1 MPAIVTNKFRIHNAK
16 QFVEAF
22 DEVTFTSG
30 AAITDATGLLN
41 TNMYLFIGKVT
52 PWDDDTVPPT
62 PTDSVSNT
70 VYNHWRDMI
79 AAKKIGSTDV
89 SHVVPRYNWTSGSN
103 YFAYNNANNAL
114 FDQQFYVM
122 TDDYNV
128 YKCLAN
134 NNASGTSTNKPS
146 GTGASIITTADSYK
160 WKFMYQISAARA
172 LKFVTPSYFPTQRVR
187 KANLAIANTT
197 DSSFQ
202 YDVEIAANTS
212 GNGAVEVVHV
222 AAGGSAYTFEVS
234 TVQAGHTETTTTAR
248 LTGTGFTGTGDG
260 TNSNIVDNDI
270 YFTSDSGSGVTGKGG
285 TITSYVASTQVVT
298 WTPALA
304 SANVPEDGAGYSV
317 GPKVTITGDGH
328 GANVRSTTT
337 TPSAS
342 APVSDVVVVAGG
354 NNYGNAVAT
363 ISTTAGSGGSLTPII
378 GPRGGHGDDAI
389 EELGGFFVMVNS
401 RLEYGESG
409 NFTTNNDFRKIG
421 LLAQPLYANG
431 DVATATTID
440 QCATVTVQSWNS
452 TAYAEDEL
460 VTGAASGATGRVVDF
475 KNNNTTLRLID
486 VTMGANVTNGYDG
499 IAGSFQA
506 NESIAANTTGSGGSG
521 ASANTNGV
529 VGGDFEKFSGD
540 VLYVENRSPVT
551 RADDQI
557 EDVKLIIEF

>member
-22 DEVTFTSG
+22 DEVSTTSG
-30 AAITDATGLLN
+30 AAITDSSGLLN

-52 PWDDDTVPPT
+52 AWSDDTAPPT

-89 SHVVPRYNWTSGSN
+89 SHVCPRYNWTSGTN
-103 YFAYNNANNAL
+103 YFAYTHANNAL
-114 FDQQFYVM
+114 FDQTFYVM
-122 TDDYNV
+122 TEDYNV
-128 YKCLAN
+128 YKCLSN
-134 NNASGTSTNKPS
+134 NNTDGTSTTKPT
-146 GTGASIITTADSYK
+146 GTGTSIVATGDGYK

-172 LKFVTPSYFPTQRVR
+172 LKFVTPSYMPAQRVR
-187 KANLAIANTT
+187 KSNTAIANTT

-212 GNGAVEVVHV
+212 GNGAIEVAHV
-222 AAGGSAYTFEVS
+222 TAGGTGYKFETGVVQSGTFS
-234 TVQAGHTETTTTAR
+234 TTTCKIV
-248 LTGTGFTGTGDG
+248 GTGLADSTLVG
-260 TNSNIVDNDI
+260 SDI
-270 YFTSDSGSGVTGKGG
+270 YFTSEAGSSGVTGKGG
-285 TITSYVASTQVVT
+285 TITDYVASTDVVT

-304 SANVPEDGAGYSV
+304 SANVPADGDGYSI
-317 GPKVTITGDGH
+317 GPKVAITGDGQ
-328 GANVRSTTT
+328 GANVRATN
-337 TPSAS
+337 SAS
-342 APVSDVVVVAGG
+342 GVVGDIVVVAGG

-363 ISTTAGSGGSLTPII
+363 ITANSSHGSAAAITPVI
-378 GPRGGHGDDAI
+378 GPRGGHGDDAV

-421 LLAQPLYANG
+421 LIAQPLYANG
-431 DVATATTID
+431 DVATATTAD
-440 QCATVTVQSWNS
+440 QCVTITVQSWNS
-452 TAYAEDEL
+452 TAYAEDATL
-460 VTGAASGATGRVVDF
+460 TGALSGATGKIVDF
-475 KNNNTTLRLID
+475 KSNTTIRLVD
-486 VTMGANVTNGYDG
+486 VIMGSNTTAGYDS

-506 NESIAANTTGSGGSG
+506 NETITQGS
-521 ASANTNGV
+521 ASANTSAV
-529 VGGDFEKFSGD
+529 AGGDFEKFSGD
-540 VLYVENRSPVT
+540 ILYIENRSPVT

>member
-22 DEVTFTSG
+22 DEVSTTSG
-30 AAITDATGLLN
+30 AAVTDASGLLN

-52 PWDDDTVPPT
+52 AWADDTAPPT

-89 SHVVPRYNWTSGSN
+89 SHVAPRYNWTTASN
-103 YFAYNNANNAL
+103 YYAYSHANNAL

-134 NNASGTSTNKPS
+134 NNAGGTSTTKPT
-146 GTGASIITTADSYK
+146 GTGTAIITTADSYK

-172 LKFVTPSYFPTQRVR
+172 LKFVTPSYIPTQRVR
-187 KANLAIANTT
+187 KANNAIANTT

-222 AAGGSAYTFEVS
+222 STAGSGYTFETG
-234 TVQAGHTETTTTAR
+234 TVQATYVDTTTTCKIS
-248 LTGTGFTGTGDG
+248 GTGLATDQ
-260 TNSNIVDNDI
+260 IVNNDI
-270 YFTSDSGSGVTGKGG
+270 YFTSDDGSGVTGKGG
-285 TITSYVASTQVVT
+285 TITDYQSGSQVVT

-304 SANVPEDGAGYSV
+304 SANVPADGDGYSI
-317 GPKVTITGDGH
+317 GPKIAITGDGH
-328 GANVRSTTT
+328 GANARATNT
-337 TPSAS
+337 AS
-342 APVSDVVVVAGG
+342 GVISDIVVVAGG

-363 ISTTAGSGGSLTPII
+363 VITNAGTSGAVTPII
-378 GPRGGHGDDAI
+378 GPRGGHGDDAV

-431 DVATATTID
+431 DVATAASAD
-440 QCATVTVQSWNS
+440 QCVTVSIQSWNS
-452 TAYAEDEL
+452 TAFAEDEL
-460 VTGAASGATGRVVDF
+460 VTATTSGATGKVVDF
-475 KNNNTTLRLID
+475 KNNTTLRLVD
-486 VTMGANVTNGYDG
+486 VTMGANTTVGYDS

-506 NESIAANTTGSGGSG
+506 NETITAPSG
-521 ASANTNGV
+521 ASANSSAV

-540 VLYVENRSPVT
+540 ILYVENRSPVT

>member
-22 DEVTFTSG
+22 DEVSTTSG
-30 AAITDATGLLN
+30 AAITDASGLLN

-52 PWDDDTVPPT
+52 AWADDTAPPT

-89 SHVVPRYNWTSGSN
+89 SHVAPRYNWTTGTN
-103 YFAYNNANNAL
+103 YFAYTHANNAL

-134 NNASGTSTNKPS
+134 NNAGGTSTTKPT
-146 GTGASIITTADSYK
+146 GTGTAIITTADSYK

-172 LKFVTPSYFPTQRVR
+172 LKFVTPSYIPTQRVR
-187 KANLAIANTT
+187 KSNGAIANTT

-212 GNGAVEVVHV
+212 GNGAIEVAHV
-222 AAGGSAYTFEVS
+222 TNGGTGYRFE
-234 TVQAGHTETTTTAR
+234 TGTIQGGHTETTTTAK
-248 LTGTGFTGTGDG
+248 LVGSGLATDA
-260 TNSNIVDNDI
+260 IVDNDI
-270 YFTSDSGSGVTGKGG
+270 YFTSGAQAGKGG
-285 TITSYVASTQVVT
+285 TITDYQSGTQVAT
-298 WTPALA
+298 WSPALSGA
-304 SANVPEDGAGYSV
+304 PADGDGYAV
-317 GPKVTITGDGH
+317 GPKITITGDGH
-328 GANVRSTTT
+328 GANVRATNT
-337 TPSAS
+337 SAG
-342 APVSDVVVVAGG
+342 VIGDIVVIAGG

-363 ISTTAGSGGSLTPII
+363 VTTNAGSSGSITPII

-431 DVATATTID
+431 DVATASTID
-440 QCATVTVQSWNS
+440 QCATITVQSWNS
-452 TAYAEDEL
+452 TAFLEDEL
-460 VTGAASGATGRVVDF
+460 VTGAQSGAKGRVVDF
-475 KNNNTTLRLID
+475 KNNNTTLRLVD
-486 VTMGANVTNGYDG
+486 VITGTSSTAGYDG
-499 IAGSFQA
+499 IAGSFRA
-506 NESIAANTTGSGGSG
+506 NESISAPSG

-529 VGGDFEKFSGD
+529 VGGDLQKFSGD
-540 VLYVENRSPVT
+540 VLYIENRSPVT

>member
-22 DEVTFTSG
+22 DEISTTSG
-30 AAITDATGLLN
+30 AAITDASGLLN

-52 PWDDDTVPPT
+52 PWADDTAPDT

-89 SHVVPRYNWTSGSN
+89 SHVAPRYNWTTATN
-103 YFAYNNANNAL
+103 YFAYTHANNAL

-134 NNASGTSTNKPS
+134 NNAGGTSTTKPT
-146 GTGASIITTADSYK
+146 GTGTSIITTADTYK
-160 WKFMYQISAARA
+160 WKFMYQISAAKA
-172 LKFVTPSYFPTQRVR
+172 LKFVTPSYIPTQRVR
-187 KANLAIANTT
+187 KANNAVANTT

-212 GNGAVEVVHV
+212 GNGAIEVVHV
-222 AAGGSAYTFEVS
+222 TTAGSSYTFGTQ
-234 TVQAGHTETTTTAR
+234 TVQSGTFSTTTAK
-248 LTGTGFTGTGDG
+248 LSTSHGFATDV
-260 TNSNIVDNDI
+260 IVDNDI
-270 YFTSDSGSGVTGKGG
+270 YFTSDSASGVTGKGG
-285 TITSYVASTQVVT
+285 TITDYQSGTQIVT

-304 SANVPEDGAGYSV
+304 SANVPVAGDGYSI

-328 GANVRSTTT
+328 GANVRATNT
-337 TPSAS
+337 AS
-342 APVSDVVVVAGG
+342 GVIGDIVVVAGG

-363 ISTTAGSGGSLTPII
+363 ITTNTGTSGALSPII

-440 QCATVTVQSWNS
+440 QCVTITVQSWNS
-452 TAYAEDEL
+452 TAFAEDEL
-460 VTGAASGATGRVVDF
+460 VTATLASGSGATGKVVDF
-475 KNNNTTLRLID
+475 KNNTTLRLVD
-486 VTMGANVTNGYDG
+486 VTQGANTALGYDS
-499 IAGSFQA
+499 ITGSFRV
-506 NESIAANTTGSGGSG
+506 NETITAPSG

-529 VGGDFEKFSGD
+529 VGGDFQKFSGD
-540 VLYVENRSPVT
+540 VLYIENRSPVT

>member
-22 DEVTFTSG
+22 DEVTFTG
-30 AAITDATGLLN
+30 GTPITDATGLLN

-52 PWDDDTVPPT
+52 PWDDDTAPPT

-89 SHVVPRYNWTSGSN
+89 SHVIPRYNWTSGSN
-103 YFAYNNANNAL
+103 YFAYTHANNAL

-122 TDDYNV
+122 TTDYNV

-134 NNASGTSTNKPS
+134 NNAGGSSTTQPTGTS
-146 GTGASIITTADSYK
+146 ASIVTTADNYK

-172 LKFVTPSYFPTQRVR
+172 LKFVTPSYVPTQRVR
-187 KANLAIANTT
+187 KANNNIAETS

-212 GNGAVEVVHV
+212 GNGAVEVCHV
-222 AAGGSAYTFEVS
+222 AAGGSGYTFEIG
-234 TVQAGHTETTTTAR
+234 TIAAGNRTTTTAQI
-248 LTGTGFTGTGDG
+248 TGSGLAD
-260 TNSNIVDNDI
+260 NAVKDNDI
-270 YFTSDSGSGVTGKGG
+270 YFTSGALAGEGG
-285 TITSYVASTQVVT
+285 TITSYVDSSDVVT
-298 WTPALA
+298 WTPALSGTPA
-304 SANVPEDGAGYSV
+304 SGDAYSI

-328 GANVRSTTT
+328 GANVRS
-337 TPSAS
+337 SNVGGA
-342 APVSDVVVVAGG
+342 AGVIKDIVVVSGG

-363 ISTTAGSGGSLTPII
+363 VSTNAGSSGSINPIV

-431 DVATATTID
+431 DVATASTID
-440 QCATVTVQSWNS
+440 QCVTVTVQSWNS
-452 TAYAEDEL
+452 TAFAEDEL
-460 VTGAASGATGRVVDF
+460 VTAVRSGAKGKVVDF
-475 KNNNTTLRLID
+475 KNNNTTLRLAD
-486 VTMGANVTNGYDG
+486 VTYGTNATAGYDG

-506 NESIAANTTGSGGSG
+506 NESISGAGG

>member
-30 AAITDATGLLN
+30 TAITDATGLLN

-52 PWDDDTVPPT
+52 PWTESGSDDTAPPT

-89 SHVVPRYNWTSGSN
+89 SHVIPRYNWTSGSN
-103 YFAYNNANNAL
+103 YFAYTHANNAL

-122 TDDYNV
+122 TTDYNV

-134 NNASGTSTNKPS
+134 NNAGGSSTTQPTGTS
-146 GTGASIITTADSYK
+146 ASIVTTADYYK

-172 LKFVTPSYFPTQRVR
+172 LKFVTPSYVPTQRVR
-187 KANLAIANTT
+187 KANNNIAETT

-212 GNGAVEVVHV
+212 GNGAVEVCHV
-222 AAGGSAYTFEVS
+222 AAGGSGYTFEIGS
-234 TVQAGHTETTTTAR
+234 IAAGNRTSTTAQI
-248 LTGTGFTGTGDG
+248 TGTGLADDA
-260 TNSNIVDNDI
+260 VKDNDI
-270 YFTSDSGSGVTGKGG
+270 YFTSGALAGEGG
-285 TITSYVASTQVVT
+285 TITSYLDSSDVVT
-298 WTPALA
+298 WDPALSGTPASGDA
-304 SANVPEDGAGYSV
+304 YSI

-328 GANVRSTTT
+328 GANVRS
-337 TPSAS
+337 SNVGGA
-342 APVSDVVVVAGG
+342 AGVIKDIVVVSGG

-363 ISTTAGSGGSLTPII
+363 VSTNAGSSGSINPII

-431 DVATATTID
+431 DVATASTID
-440 QCATVTVQSWNS
+440 QCVTVTVQSWNS
-452 TAYAEDEL
+452 TAFAEDEL
-460 VTGAASGATGRVVDF
+460 VTAVRSGAKGKVVDF
-475 KNNNTTLRLID
+475 KNNNTTLRLAD
-486 VTMGANVTNGYDG
+486 VTYGTNATAGYDG

-506 NESIAANTTGSGGSG
+506 NESISGAGG

>member
-22 DEVTFTSG
+22 DEISTTSG
-30 AAITDATGLLN
+30 AAITDASGLLN

-52 PWDDDTVPPT
+52 AWTDDTAPPT

-89 SHVVPRYNWTSGSN
+89 SHVCPRYNWTSGTN
-103 YFAYNNANNAL
+103 YFAYTHANNAL
-114 FDQQFYVM
+114 FDQTFYVM
-122 TDDYNV
+122 TEDYNV
-128 YKCLAN
+128 YKCLSN
-134 NNASGTSTNKPS
+134 NNTDGASTTKPTGTGTSIVA
-146 GTGASIITTADSYK
+146 TGDGYK

-172 LKFVTPSYFPTQRVR
+172 LKFVTPSYMPAQRVR
-187 KANLAIANTT
+187 KANAAIANTS

-212 GNGAVEVVHV
+212 GNGAIEVAHV
-222 AAGGSAYTFEVS
+222 TAGGTGYVFEVN
-234 TVQAGHTETTTTAR
+234 TVQSGYTETTTTCKI
-248 LTGTGFTGTGDG
+248 LGTGLADSTLVG
-260 TNSNIVDNDI
+260 SDI
-270 YFTSDSGSGVTGKGG
+270 YFISEAGSSGVTGKGG
-285 TITSYVASTQVVT
+285 TITTYVASTDVVT

-304 SANVPEDGAGYSV
+304 SANVPADGDGYSI
-317 GPKVTITGDGH
+317 GPKVAITGDGH
-328 GANVRSTTT
+328 GANVRVTNT
-337 TPSAS
+337 AS
-342 APVSDVVVVAGG
+342 GVVGDLVVVAGG

-363 ISTTAGSGGSLTPII
+363 ITANSSHGSSAAITPVI
-378 GPRGGHGDDAI
+378 GPRGGHGDDAV

-421 LLAQPLYANG
+421 LVAQPLYANG
-431 DVATATTID
+431 DVATASSID
-440 QCATVTVQSWNS
+440 QCVTITVQSWNS
-452 TAYAEDEL
+452 TAYAEDGVL
-460 VTGAASGATGRVVDF
+460 TGALSGATGKIVDF
-475 KNNNTTLRLID
+475 KSNTTIRLVD
-486 VTMGANVTNGYDG
+486 VIMGSNTTAGYDS

-506 NESIAANTTGSGGSG
+506 NETITQGS
-521 ASANTNGV
+521 ASANTSAV
-529 VGGDFEKFSGD
+529 AGGDFEKFSGD
-540 VLYVENRSPVT
+540 ILYIENRSPVT

>member
-22 DEVTFTSG
+22 DEISATSG
-30 AAITDATGLLN
+30 DAVTDAAGLLN
-41 TNMYLFIGKVT
+41 THMYLFIGKVT
-52 PWDDDTVPPT
+52 PWADDTNPPS

-70 VYNHWRDMI
+70 VYGHWRDMI
-79 AAKKIGSTDV
+79 AAKKITSTDV

-103 YFAYNNANNAL
+103 YFAYTHANNAL

-134 NNASGTSTNKPS
+134 NNAGGTSTTKPS
-146 GTGASIITTADSYK
+146 GTGTAIVETNDGYK

-172 LKFVTPSYFPTQRVR
+172 LKFVTPSYMPTQRVR
-187 KANLAIANTT
+187 KANDAIANTT

-212 GNGAVEVVHV
+212 GNGAIEVCHV
-222 AAGGSAYTFEVS
+222 TAGGSGYKFES
-234 TVQAGHTETTTTAR
+234 GTVQAGHTETTTTAKIS
-248 LTGTGFTGTGDG
+248 GTSYSSDDELVGY
-260 TNSNIVDNDI
+260 DI
-270 YFTSDSGSGVTGKGG
+270 YFTSESGSSGVTGKGG
-285 TITSYVASTQVVT
+285 TITDYDGTTKVVT
-298 WTPALA
+298 WSPALA
-304 SANVPEDGAGYSV
+304 GPSTPDDGDGYYI
-317 GPKVTITGDGH
+317 GPKVAITGDGH
-328 GANVRSTTT
+328 GANVRATN
-337 TPSAS
+337 AS
-342 APVSDVVVVAGG
+342 AGVIGSIIVVNGG

-363 ISTTAGSGGSLTPII
+363 VTPSGSGGTVAPIV
-378 GPRGGHGDDAI
+378 GPRGGHGDDAV

-431 DVATATTID
+431 DVATATTAD
-440 QCATVTVQSWNS
+440 QCVTVTVQSWNS
-452 TAYAEDEL
+452 TAFAEDEV
-460 VTGAASGATGRVVDF
+460 VTGSQSGATGRVVDF
-475 KNNNTTLRLID
+475 KSNTTLRMVD
-486 VTMGANVTNGYDG
+486 VTTGTSTTAGYDS
-499 IAGSFQA
+499 IAGSFRT
-506 NESIAANTTGSGGSG
+506 NETITGAGGG
-521 ASANTNGV
+521 SANTNGV
-529 VGGDFEKFSGD
+529 VGGDFRKFSGD
-540 VLYVENRSPVT
+540 CLYVENRSPVT

>member
-22 DEVTFTSG
+22 DEVTFTAG
-30 AAITDATGLLN
+30 AAITDASGLLN

-52 PWDDDTVPPT
+52 AWADDTAPPT

-89 SHVVPRYNWTSGSN
+89 SHVCPRYNWTSGSN
-103 YFAYNNANNAL
+103 YFAYNSANNAL

-134 NNASGTSTNKPS
+134 NNSGGTSTTKPS
-146 GTGASIITTADSYK
+146 GTGTSIITTADSYK

-187 KANLAIANTT
+187 KANDAIANTT

-212 GNGAVEVVHV
+212 GNGAIEVAHV
-222 AAGGSAYTFEVS
+222 TNGGTGYTFEAG
-234 TVQAGHTETTTTAR
+234 TVQGGHTETTTTAKI
-248 LTGTGFTGTGDG
+248 TGAGLATDA
-260 TNSNIVDNDI
+260 IVDCDI

-285 TITSYVASTQVVT
+285 TITDYQSGTQVVT

-304 SANVPEDGAGYSV
+304 SANVPADGDGYSI
-317 GPKVTITGDGH
+317 GPKITITGDGH
-328 GANVRSTTT
+328 GANVRSTNT
-337 TPSAS
+337 SAGIIG
-342 APVSDVVVVAGG
+342 DIVVVAGG

-363 ISTTAGSGGSLTPII
+363 VSTNAGSSGSITPII

-431 DVATATTID
+431 DVATASTID
-440 QCATVTVQSWNS
+440 QCATITVQSWNS
-452 TAYAEDEL
+452 TAFSEDEE
-460 VTGAASGATGRVVDF
+460 VTGALSGAKGKVVDF
-475 KNNNTTLRLID
+475 KNNNTTLRLVDI
-486 VTMGANVTNGYDG
+486 TTGTSTTNGYDG
-499 IAGSFQA
+499 IAGSFRA
-506 NESIAANTTGSGGSG
+506 NESITGGTSGG
-521 ASANTNGV
+521 SANTNGV
-529 VGGDFEKFSGD
+529 VGGDLQKFSGD
-540 VLYVENRSPVT
+540 VLYIENRSPVT

>member
-22 DEVTFTSG
+22 DEISTTSG
-30 AAITDATGLLN
+30 AAITDASGLLN

-52 PWDDDTVPPT
+52 AWADDTAPPT

-89 SHVVPRYNWTSGSN
+89 SHVAPRYNWTSGAN
-103 YFAYNNANNAL
+103 YYAYSHANNAL

-122 TDDYNV
+122 TDDYNI

-134 NNASGTSTNKPS
+134 NNAGGASTTKPT
-146 GTGASIITTADSYK
+146 GTGTAIITTADSYK
-160 WKFMYQISAARA
+160 WKFMYQVSAARA
-172 LKFVTPSYFPTQRVR
+172 LKFVTPSYIPTQRVR
-187 KANLAIANTT
+187 KANNTIANTT

-202 YDVEIAANTS
+202 YDVEISANTS
-212 GNGAVEVVHV
+212 GNGAIEVVHV
-222 AAGGSAYTFEVS
+222 TTAGSSYTFETGV
-234 TVQAGHTETTTTAR
+234 VQAGHTETTTSCKIV
-248 LTGTGFTGTGDG
+248 GTGLATDQ
-260 TNSNIVDNDI
+260 IVNNDI
-270 YFTSDSGSGVTGKGG
+270 YFTSDAASGVTGKGG
-285 TITSYVASTQVVT
+285 TITDYQAGTDVVT
-298 WTPALA
+298 FTPALA
-304 SANVPEDGAGYSV
+304 SANVPADGDGYSI
-317 GPKVTITGDGH
+317 GPKIVITGDGH
-328 GANVRSTTT
+328 GANVRATNT
-337 TPSAS
+337 AS
-342 APVSDVVVVAGG
+342 GTIGDILVVAGG

-363 ISTTAGSGGSLTPII
+363 IITNAGSSGAVSPII
-378 GPRGGHGDDAI
+378 GPRGGHGDDAV

-421 LLAQPLYANG
+421 LVAQPLYANG

-440 QCATVTVQSWNS
+440 QCVTITVQSWNS
-452 TAYAEDEL
+452 TAFAEDEL
-460 VTGAASGATGRVVDF
+460 VTGSQSAATGKVVDF
-475 KNNNTTLRLID
+475 KNNTTLRLVD
-486 VTMGANVTNGYDG
+486 VTMGANTTVGYDS

-506 NESIAANTTGSGGSG
+506 NETFTGAGGG
-521 ASANTNGV
+521 SANTSAV

-540 VLYVENRSPVT
+540 VLYIENRSPVT

>member
-30 AAITDATGLLN
+30 NAITDASGLLN

-52 PWDDDTVPPT
+52 PWGDDTAPDT

-89 SHVVPRYNWTSGSN
+89 SHVAPRYNWTSGSN
-103 YFAYNNANNAL
+103 YFAYTHANNAL

-134 NNASGTSTNKPS
+134 NNSGGTSTTKPS
-146 GTGASIITTADSYK
+146 GTGTAIITTADSYK

-172 LKFVTPSYFPTQRVR
+172 LKFVTPSYIPTQRVR
-187 KANLAIANTT
+187 KANNAIANTT

-212 GNGAVEVVHV
+212 GNGAVEVCHITN
-222 AAGGSAYTFEVS
+222 GGTGYTFETG
-234 TVQAGHTETTTTAR
+234 TVQGGHTETTTTAKIVGSG
-248 LTGTGFTGTGDG
+248 LATDA
-260 TNSNIVDNDI
+260 IVDNDI
-270 YFTSDSGSGVTGKGG
+270 YFTSDSGSGTTGKGG
-285 TITSYVASTQVVT
+285 TITDYQSGTQVVT
-298 WTPALA
+298 WSPALA
-304 SANVPEDGAGYSV
+304 GGSVPADGDGYSI
-317 GPKVTITGDGH
+317 GPKVAITGDGH
-328 GANVRSTTT
+328 GANVRTTNT
-337 TPSAS
+337 AS
-342 APVSDVVVVAGG
+342 GVIGDIVVVAGG

-363 ISTTAGSGGSLTPII
+363 LSTNAGSSGSIAPIV

-421 LLAQPLYANG
+421 LLSQPLYANG
-431 DVATATTID
+431 DVATASTID
-440 QCATVTVQSWNS
+440 QCVTITVQSWNS
-452 TAYAEDEL
+452 TAFVEDEL
-460 VTGAASGATGRVVDF
+460 VTGAQSGATGKVVDF
-475 KNNNTTLRLID
+475 KNNNTTLRLVD
-486 VTMGANVTNGYDG
+486 VTTGTSTTAGYDS
-499 IAGSFQA
+499 IAGSFRT
-506 NESIAANTTGSGGSG
+506 NESITGATSSG
-521 ASANTNGV
+521 SANTNGV
-529 VGGDFEKFSGD
+529 VGGDLEKFSGD
-540 VLYVENRSPVT
+540 VLYIENRSPVT

>member
-30 AAITDATGLLN
+30 NAITDASGLLN

-52 PWDDDTVPPT
+52 PWADDTVPPT

-89 SHVVPRYNWTSGSN
+89 SHVAPRYNWTSGSN
-103 YFAYNNANNAL
+103 YFAYTHANNAL

-134 NNASGTSTNKPS
+134 NNSGGTSTTKPS
-146 GTGASIITTADSYK
+146 GTGTSIITTADSYK
-160 WKFMYQISAARA
+160 WKFMYQVSAARA
-172 LKFVTPSYFPTQRVR
+172 LKFVTPSYIPTQRVR
-187 KANLAIANTT
+187 KANDAIANTT

-212 GNGAVEVVHV
+212 GNGAIEVCHV
-222 AAGGSAYTFEVS
+222 TLGGTGYTFES
-234 TVQAGHTETTTTAR
+234 GTVQGGHTETTTTAKI
-248 LTGTGFTGTGDG
+248 TGAGLATDA
-260 TNSNIVDNDI
+260 IVDNDI

-285 TITSYVASTQVVT
+285 TITDYQSGTQVVT

-304 SANVPEDGAGYSV
+304 SANVPADGDGYSI
-317 GPKVTITGDGH
+317 GPKVAITGDGH
-328 GANVRSTTT
+328 NANVRTTNT
-337 TPSAS
+337 SS
-342 APVSDVVVVAGG
+342 GVIGDVVVVAGG
-354 NNYGNAVAT
+354 SNYGNAVAT
-363 ISTTAGSGGSLTPII
+363 ISTNAGSSGSIAPIV

-421 LLAQPLYANG
+421 LLSQPLYANG
-431 DVATATTID
+431 DVATASTID
-440 QCATVTVQSWNS
+440 QCVTIGVSSWNS
-452 TAYAEDEL
+452 TAFAEDEL
-460 VTGAASGATGRVVDF
+460 VTGATSGATGKVVDF

-486 VTMGANVTNGYDG
+486 VTTGTSTSTGYDS
-499 IAGSFQA
+499 IAGSFKTT
-506 NESIAANTTGSGGSG
+506 ESISAPSG
-521 ASANTNGV
+521 ASATISTA

-540 VLYVENRSPVT
+540 VLYIENRSPVT

>member
-22 DEVTFTSG
+22 DEVTFTAGDAIGDASG
-30 AAITDATGLLN
+30 YLN

-52 PWDDDTVPPT
+52 AWADDTVPPT

-89 SHVVPRYNWTSGSN
+89 SHVAPRYNWTSGSN
-103 YFAYNNANNAL
+103 YFAYNSANNAL

-134 NNASGTSTNKPS
+134 NNSGGTSTSKPS
-146 GTGASIITTADSYK
+146 GTGTAVITTADSYK
-160 WKFMYQISAARA
+160 WKFMYQISASRA
-172 LKFVTPSYFPTQRVR
+172 LKFVTPSYFPVQRVR
-187 KANLAIANTT
+187 KANDAVANTT

-212 GNGAVEVVHV
+212 GNGAIEIVHV
-222 AAGGSAYTFEVS
+222 ENTGTGYTFETG
-234 TVQAGHTETTTTAR
+234 TVQTSGSNDTTHVKIVGAGLGNAA
-248 LTGTGFTGTGDG
+248 
-260 TNSNIVDNDI
+260 IVDNDI
-270 YFTSDSGSGVTGKGG
+270 YFTDGVLAGTGG
-285 TITSYVASTQVVT
+285 TISAYTASPTALVT
-298 WTPALA
+298 YAPA
-304 SANVPEDGAGYSV
+304 SASVPAAGVAYTI
-317 GPKVTITGDGH
+317 GPKITITGDGQ
-328 GANVRSTTT
+328 GANVRSSN
-337 TPSAS
+337 SAS
-342 APVSDVVVVAGG
+342 GTLNDVVVVSGG

-363 ISTTAGSGGSLTPII
+363 ISTTSGSSGALTPVV

-389 EELGGFFVMVNS
+389 EELGGFFAMVNS

-421 LLAQPLYANG
+421 LLTQPLYSNG
-431 DVATATTID
+431 DIATASTID
-440 QCATVTVQSWNS
+440 QCVTITVQSWNS
-452 TAYAEDEL
+452 TAFDEDEL
-460 VTGAASGATGRVVDF
+460 VTGAVSGATGKVVDF

-486 VTMGANVTNGYDG
+486 VTTGTSTVAGFDT
-499 IAGSFQA
+499 IKGSFA
-506 NESIAANTTGSGGSG
+506 TDEAISAPSG

-529 VGGDFEKFSGD
+529 VGGDLRKFSGE
-540 VLYVENRSPVT
+540 VIYIENRSPVT

>member
-22 DEVTFTSG
+22 DEVSTTSG
-30 AAITDATGLLN
+30 AAITDASGLLN

-52 PWDDDTVPPT
+52 SWADDTAPPT

-89 SHVVPRYNWTSGSN
+89 SHVAPRYNWTTGSN
-103 YFAYNNANNAL
+103 YFAYTHANNAL

-134 NNASGTSTNKPS
+134 NNAGGTSTTKPT
-146 GTGASIITTADSYK
+146 GTGTTIISTADSYK

-172 LKFVTPSYFPTQRVR
+172 LKFVTPSYIPTQRVR
-187 KANLAIANTT
+187 KANNAIANTT

-212 GNGAVEVVHV
+212 GNGAIEVAHV
-222 AAGGSAYTFEVS
+222 TAGGSAYTFEVG
-234 TVQAGHTETTTTAR
+234 TVQSGHTETTTTCKI
-248 LTGTGFTGTGDG
+248 TGSGLATDA
-260 TNSNIVDNDI
+260 IVNNDI
-270 YFTSDSGSGVTGKGG
+270 YFTSDAGSGVTGKGG
-285 TITSYVASTQVVT
+285 TITDFQSGTKVVT
-298 WTPALA
+298 FAPALA
-304 SANVPEDGAGYSV
+304 SANVPADGDGYSI
-317 GPKVTITGDGH
+317 GPKISITGDGH
-328 GANVRSTTT
+328 GANVRATNT
-337 TPSAS
+337 AS
-342 APVSDVVVVAGG
+342 GVIGDIVVVAGG

-363 ISTTAGSGGSLTPII
+363 VTTNAGSSGSITPII
-378 GPRGGHGDDAI
+378 GPRGGHGDDSI

-421 LLAQPLYANG
+421 LLAQPLYSNG
-431 DVATATTID
+431 DVATATTAD
-440 QCATVTVQSWNS
+440 QCVTVTVQSWNS
-452 TAYAEDEL
+452 TAFAEDEV
-460 VTGAASGATGRVVDF
+460 VTGSASAATGKVVDF
-475 KNNNTTLRLID
+475 KNNTTLRLVD
-486 VTMGANVTNGYDG
+486 VTMGGNTTVGYDA
-499 IAGSFQA
+499 IAGAFQA
-506 NESIAANTTGSGGSG
+506 NETITAPSG

-540 VLYVENRSPVT
+540 VLYIENRSPVT

>member
-30 AAITDATGLLN
+30 AAISDATGLLN

-52 PWDDDTVPPT
+52 PWADDTAPPT

-89 SHVVPRYNWTSGSN
+89 SHVAPRYNWTSGSN
-103 YFAYNNANNAL
+103 YFAYNSANNAL

-134 NNASGTSTNKPS
+134 NNSGGTSTVKPA
-146 GTGASIITTADSYK
+146 GTGTAIISNNTDFYK
-160 WKFMYQISAARA
+160 WKFMYQVSAARA
-172 LKFVTPSYFPTQRVR
+172 LKFVTPSYIPTQRVR

-212 GNGAVEVVHV
+212 GNGAVEVCHV
-222 AAGGSAYTFEVS
+222 AAGGSAYTFEVG
-234 TVQAGHTETTTTAR
+234 TIAAGNRSTTTAQI
-248 LTGTGFTGTGDG
+248 TGAGVATNGF
-260 TNSNIVDNDI
+260 NNNDI
-270 YFTSDSGSGVTGKGG
+270 YFTSGTLAGEGG
-285 TITSYVASTQVVT
+285 TISAYNDTTDVVT
-298 WTPALA
+298 WAPALTGTPASGDA
-304 SANVPEDGAGYSV
+304 YSI

-328 GANVRSTTT
+328 GANVRSSNTDG
-337 TPSAS
+337 A
-342 APVSDVVVVAGG
+342 AGVIKDIVVVNGG

-363 ISTTAGSGGSLTPII
+363 VTTTAGSGGSITPIV

-431 DVATATTID
+431 DVATASTID
-440 QCATVTVQSWNS
+440 QCVTATVQSWNS
-452 TAYAEDEL
+452 TAFVEDEV
-460 VTGAASGATGRVVDF
+460 VTGAVSGATGKVVDF

-486 VTMGANVTNGYDG
+486 VTTGAIATNGYDG
-499 IAGSFQA
+499 ISGSFQA
-506 NESIAANTTGSGGSG
+506 NESITGGTSG

-529 VGGDFEKFSGD
+529 AGGDFEKFSGD

>member
-22 DEVTFTSG
+22 DEAATTSG
-30 AAITDATGLLN
+30 NAVSDSGDEVALQ

-52 PWDDDTVPPT
+52 AWADDTAPPT

-79 AAKKIGSTDV
+79 AAKKISSTDV
-89 SHVVPRYNWTSGSN
+89 SHVVPRYNWTTGSN
-103 YFAYNNANNAL
+103 YFAYTHANNSL

-128 YKCLAN
+128 YKCLSN
-134 NNASGTSTNKPS
+134 NNSGGTSTTKPS
-146 GTGASIITTADSYK
+146 GTGTAIIETADTYA
-160 WKFMYQISAARA
+160 WKFMYQVSAAKA
-172 LKFVTPSYFPTQRVR
+172 LKFVTPSYMPVQRVR

-202 YDVEIAANTS
+202 YDIEIAANTS
-212 GNGAVEVVHV
+212 GNGAIEVCHV
-222 AAGGSAYTFEVS
+222 TTGGSAYKFEVG
-234 TVQAGHTETTTTAR
+234 TVQSGYTETTTTCKISGAG
-248 LTGTGFTGTGDG
+248 LAA
-260 TNSNIVDNDI
+260 NQIVDNDI
-270 YFTSDSGSGVTGKGG
+270 YFTDGALAGTGG
-285 TITSYVASTQVVT
+285 TITGYVAGSTTVVT
-298 WTPALA
+298 YAPATA
-304 SANVPEDGAGYSV
+304 SAALDGVAYSIA
-317 GPKVTITGDGH
+317 PKCVITGDGH
-328 GANVRSTTT
+328 GANVRLTNT
-337 TPSAS
+337 AS
-342 APVSDVVVVAGG
+342 GVIGDVVVVAGG

-363 ISTTAGSGGSLTPII
+363 ISTNGGSSGVITPIV
-378 GPRGGHGDDAI
+378 GPLGGHGGNAI

-421 LLAQPLYANG
+421 LVAQPLYSNG
-431 DVATATTID
+431 DVAVATTADQCVTATI
-440 QCATVTVQSWNS
+440 QSWNS
-452 TAYAEDEL
+452 TAFAEDEL
-460 VTGAASGATGRVVDF
+460 VTGALSGATGKVVDF
-475 KNNNTTLRLID
+475 KSNTTLRMVD
-486 VTMGANVTNGYDG
+486 VTMGANATVGYDS

-506 NESIAANTTGSGGSG
+506 NETITAPSG
-521 ASANTNGV
+521 ASSNTSAV
-529 VGGDFEKFSGD
+529 AGGDFQRFSGD

>member
-22 DEVTFTSG
+22 DEISATSG
-30 AAITDATGLLN
+30 AAITDTNGVLN

-52 PWDDDTVPPT
+52 AWADDTAPPT

-89 SHVVPRYNWTSGSN
+89 SHVCPRYNWTTGSN
-103 YFAYNNANNAL
+103 YFAYTHANNAL

-128 YKCLAN
+128 YKCLSN
-134 NNASGTSTNKPS
+134 NNSGGTSTTKPT
-146 GTGASIITTADSYK
+146 GTGTSITTTADSYK

-172 LKFVTPSYFPTQRVR
+172 LKFVTPSYIPTQRVR
-187 KANLAIANTT
+187 KANNAIANTT

-202 YDVEIAANTS
+202 YDVEVAANTS
-212 GNGAVEVVHV
+212 GNGAIEVMHV
-222 AAGGSAYTFEVS
+222 TNGGSSYTFETG
-234 TVQAGHTETTTTAR
+234 TVQSGHTETTTTCKI
-248 LTGTGFTGTGDG
+248 TGSGLATDQ
-260 TNSNIVDNDI
+260 IVNNDI

-285 TITSYVASTQVVT
+285 TITDFQSGTKVVT
-298 WTPALA
+298 YTPALA
-304 SANVPEDGAGYSV
+304 SANVPADGDGYSI
-317 GPKVTITGDGH
+317 GPKIIITGDGH
-328 GANVRSTTT
+328 GANARATNT
-337 TPSAS
+337 AS
-342 APVSDVVVVAGG
+342 GVIGDIVVVAGG

-363 ISTTAGSGGSLTPII
+363 IVTNAGSSGAVTPVI

-431 DVATATTID
+431 DVCTASTID
-440 QCATVTVQSWNS
+440 QCITATVQSWNS
-452 TAYAEDEL
+452 TAFAEDEL
-460 VTGAASGATGRVVDF
+460 VTGAKSGATGKVVDF
-475 KNNNTTLRLID
+475 KNNTTLRLID
-486 VTMGANVTNGYDG
+486 VTMGSNTTTGYDS
-499 IAGSFQA
+499 IAGSFQT
-506 NESIAANTTGSGGSG
+506 NETITGAGG

-529 VGGDFEKFSGD
+529 AGGDLEKFSGD
-540 VLYVENRSPVT
+540 VLYIENRSPVT

>member
-22 DEVTFTSG
+22 DEVSATSG
-30 AAITDATGLLN
+30 AAVTDASGLLN

-52 PWDDDTVPPT
+52 AWADDTAPPT

-89 SHVVPRYNWTSGSN
+89 SHVAPRYNWTTSSN
-103 YFAYNNANNAL
+103 YFAYTHANNSL

-134 NNASGTSTNKPS
+134 NQAGGTSTTKPT
-146 GTGASIITTADSYK
+146 GTGTAIVTTADNYK

-172 LKFVTPSYFPTQRVR
+172 LKFVTPSYIPTQRVR
-187 KANLAIANTT
+187 NANNLIANTT

-212 GNGAVEVVHV
+212 GNGAIEVVHV
-222 AAGGSAYTFEVS
+222 TTAGSSYTFETG
-234 TVQAGHTETTTTAR
+234 TVQAGHTETTTTCKIS
-248 LTGTGFTGTGDG
+248 GTGLATDQ
-260 TNSNIVDNDI
+260 IVNNDI
-270 YFTSDSGSGVTGKGG
+270 YFTSDAASGVTGKGA
-285 TITSYVASTQVVT
+285 TITDYQAGTDVVT
-298 WTPALA
+298 FTPALA
-304 SANVPEDGAGYSV
+304 SANVPADGDGYSI
-317 GPKVTITGDGH
+317 GPKIVITGDGH
-328 GANVRSTTT
+328 GANVRATNT
-337 TPSAS
+337 AS
-342 APVSDVVVVAGG
+342 GTIGDIVVVSGG

-363 ISTTAGSGGSLTPII
+363 IITNAGSSGVVTPII

-421 LLAQPLYANG
+421 LVAQPLYANG
-431 DVATATTID
+431 DVATASSAD
-440 QCATVTVQSWNS
+440 QCVTLTVQSWNS
-452 TAYAEDEL
+452 TAFAEDEL
-460 VTGAASGATGRVVDF
+460 VTASQSGATGKVVDF
-475 KNNNTTLRLID
+475 KNNTTLRLVD
-486 VTMGANVTNGYDG
+486 VTQGSNTTVGYDS

-506 NESIAANTTGSGGSG
+506 NETFTGAGG
-521 ASANTNGV
+521 ASANTSAV

-540 VLYVENRSPVT
+540 ILYIENRSPVT

>member
-22 DEVTFTSG
+22 DEVSATSG
-30 AAITDATGLLN
+30 AAVTDASGLLN

-52 PWDDDTVPPT
+52 AWADDTAPPT

-89 SHVVPRYNWTSGSN
+89 SHVAPRYNWTTSSN
-103 YFAYNNANNAL
+103 YFAYTHANNSL

-134 NNASGTSTNKPS
+134 NNAGGTSTTKPT
-146 GTGASIITTADSYK
+146 GTGTAIVTTADSYK

-172 LKFVTPSYFPTQRVR
+172 LKFVTPSYIPTQRVR
-187 KANLAIANTT
+187 SANNLIANTT

-212 GNGAVEVVHV
+212 GNGAIEVVHV
-222 AAGGSAYTFEVS
+222 TTAGSSYTFETG
-234 TVQAGHTETTTTAR
+234 TVQAGHTETTTTCKIV
-248 LTGTGFTGTGDG
+248 GTGLATDQ
-260 TNSNIVDNDI
+260 IVNNDI
-270 YFTSDSGSGVTGKGG
+270 YFTSDAASGVTGKGA
-285 TITSYVASTQVVT
+285 TITDYQAGTDVVT
-298 WTPALA
+298 FTPALA
-304 SANVPEDGAGYSV
+304 SANVPADGDGYSI
-317 GPKVTITGDGH
+317 GPKIVITGDGH
-328 GANVRSTTT
+328 GANVRATNT
-337 TPSAS
+337 AS
-342 APVSDVVVVAGG
+342 GVIGDIVVVSGG

-363 ISTTAGSGGSLTPII
+363 IITNAGSSGAVAPII

-421 LLAQPLYANG
+421 LVAQPLYANG
-431 DVATATTID
+431 DVATASSAD
-440 QCATVTVQSWNS
+440 QCVTITVQSWNS
-452 TAYAEDEL
+452 TAFAEDEL
-460 VTGAASGATGRVVDF
+460 VTASQSGATGKVVDF
-475 KNNNTTLRLID
+475 KNNTTLRIVD
-486 VTMGANVTNGYDG
+486 VTQGSNTTVGYDS

-506 NESIAANTTGSGGSG
+506 NETFTGAGGG
-521 ASANTNGV
+521 SANTSAV

-540 VLYVENRSPVT
+540 ILYIENRSPVT

>member
-30 AAITDATGLLN
+30 AAISDSTGLLN

-52 PWDDDTVPPT
+52 PWTGGGSDDTTPPA

-79 AAKKIGSTDV
+79 AAKKIGATDV

-103 YFAYNNANNAL
+103 YFAYNSANNAL

-122 TDDYNV
+122 TTDYNV
-128 YKCLAN
+128 YKCLSN
-134 NNASGTSTNKPS
+134 NNSGGTSTSQPT
-146 GTGASIITTADSYK
+146 GTSASIVTTADSYK

-187 KANLAIANTT
+187 KANNAFAETT

-202 YDVEIAANTS
+202 YDVEDAANTS
-212 GNGAVEVVHV
+212 GNGAVEIVHV
-222 AAGGSAYTFEVS
+222 TTAGSGYTFEAE
-234 TVQAGHTETTTTAR
+234 TVQAGASSTTSCQI
-248 LTGTGFTGTGDG
+248 LGGSGVGG
-260 TNSNIVDNDI
+260 GIIGSDI
-270 YFTSDSGSGVTGKGG
+270 YFTEDTASGVTGKGG
-285 TITSYVASTQVVT
+285 TITGYVAGTQIVT

-304 SANVPEDGAGYSV
+304 SANVPVSPDKYSI
-317 GPKVTITGDGH
+317 GPKVTITGDGQ
-328 GANVRSTTT
+328 GANVRSTNTAT
-337 TPSAS
+337 GTIG
-342 APVSDVVVVAGG
+342 DIVVVAGG

-363 ISTTAGSGGSLTPII
+363 ITGGGTGSGGALTPII

-389 EELGGFFVMVNS
+389 EELGGFFAMVNS

-421 LLAQPLYANG
+421 LMAQPLYSNG
-431 DVATATTID
+431 DIATASTID
-440 QCATVTVQSWNS
+440 QCVTITVQSWNS
-452 TAYAEDEL
+452 TAFDEDET
-460 VTGAASGATGRVVDF
+460 VTGATSGATGKVVDF

-486 VTMGANVTNGYDG
+486 VTSGAVATAGYDG

-506 NESIAANTTGSGGSG
+506 NESISGSNSPQ

-529 VGGDFEKFSGD
+529 VGGDLKKFSGD
-540 VLYVENRSPVT
+540 VLYIENRSPVT

>member
-22 DEVTFTSG
+22 DEVSATAG
-30 AAITDATGLLN
+30 AAISDPTGLLN

-52 PWDDDTVPPT
+52 PWADDTVPDT

-89 SHVVPRYNWTSGSN
+89 SHVAPRYNWTSGSN
-103 YFAYNNANNAL
+103 YFAYNHANNAL

-134 NNASGTSTNKPS
+134 TNAGGTSTTKPT
-146 GTGASIITTADSYK
+146 GTGTAIVSTADKYK

-187 KANLAIANTT
+187 TSAGAIANTS

-202 YDVEIAANTS
+202 YDVEKAANTS
-212 GNGAVEVVHV
+212 GNGAVEVVHIST
-222 AAGGSAYTFEVS
+222 AGSGYRFETGLVLGS
-234 TVQAGHTETTTTAR
+234 ETPSGTSCEI
-248 LTGTGFTGTGDG
+248 TGSGLQNDYIIG
-260 TNSNIVDNDI
+260 SDI
-270 YFTSDSGSGVTGKGG
+270 YFTAEKTGGAATGVTGKGA
-285 TITSYVASTQVVT
+285 TITDFVDSTNVVT
-298 WTPALA
+298 WAPALA
-304 SANVPEDGAGYSV
+304 SANVPEAGDSYSI
-317 GPKVTITGDGH
+317 GPKVTITGDGQ
-328 GANVRSTTT
+328 GANVRCSNTV
-337 TPSAS
+337 AS
-342 APVSDVVVVAGG
+342 GSGVIGEVVVISGG

-363 ISTTAGSGGSLTPII
+363 ITTTGGAGAQGTSGALTPII
-378 GPRGGHGDDAI
+378 GPRGGHGDDAV

-421 LLAQPLYANG
+421 LLAQPLYSNG
-431 DVATATTID
+431 DIATASTID
-440 QCATVTVQSWNS
+440 QCVTITVQSWNS
-452 TAYAEDEL
+452 TAFAEDEL
-460 VTGAASGATGRVVDF
+460 VTAGESGATGRVVDF
-475 KNNNTTLRLID
+475 KDNNTTLRLAD
-486 VTMGANVTNGYDG
+486 VTTGGTTVAGFDT
-499 IAGSFQA
+499 ILGSFKA
-506 NESIAANTTGSGGSG
+506 NEAITAPSG
-521 ASANTNGV
+521 AGANTNGV
-529 VGGDFEKFSGD
+529 VGGDLRKFSGD
-540 VLYVENRSPVT
+540 VLYIENRSPVT

>member
-30 AAITDATGLLN
+30 NAITDASGLLN
-41 TNMYLFIGKVT
+41 TNMYLFIAKVP
-52 PWDDDTVPPT
+52 PWGDDTAPDT

-89 SHVVPRYNWTSGSN
+89 SHVAPRYNWTSGSN
-103 YFAYNNANNAL
+103 YFAYTHANNAL

-134 NNASGTSTNKPS
+134 NNSGGTSTTKPS
-146 GTGASIITTADSYK
+146 GTGTAIITTADSYK
-160 WKFMYQISAARA
+160 WKFMYQVSAARA
-172 LKFVTPSYFPTQRVR
+172 LKFVTPSYIPTQRVR
-187 KANLAIANTT
+187 KANNAIANTT

-212 GNGAVEVVHV
+212 GNGAVEVCHITN
-222 AAGGSAYTFEVS
+222 GGTGYTFETG
-234 TVQAGHTETTTTAR
+234 TVQGGHTETTTTAKIVGSG
-248 LTGTGFTGTGDG
+248 LATDA
-260 TNSNIVDNDI
+260 IVDNDI
-270 YFTSDSGSGVTGKGG
+270 YFTSDSGSGTTGKGG
-285 TITSYVASTQVVT
+285 TITDHQSGTQVVT

-304 SANVPEDGAGYSV
+304 GGSVPADGDGYSI
-317 GPKVTITGDGH
+317 GPKVAITGDGH
-328 GANVRSTTT
+328 GANVRTTNT
-337 TPSAS
+337 AS
-342 APVSDVVVVAGG
+342 GVIGDIVVVAGG

-363 ISTTAGSGGSLTPII
+363 LSTNAGSSGSITPIV

-421 LLAQPLYANG
+421 LLSQPLYANG
-431 DVATATTID
+431 DVATASTID
-440 QCATVTVQSWNS
+440 QCVTITVQSWNS
-452 TAYAEDEL
+452 TAFVEDEL
-460 VTGAASGATGRVVDF
+460 VTGAQSGATGKVVDF
-475 KNNNTTLRLID
+475 KNNNTTLRLVD
-486 VTMGANVTNGYDG
+486 VTTGTSTTAGYDS
-499 IAGSFQA
+499 IAGSFRT
-506 NESIAANTTGSGGSG
+506 NESITGATSSG
-521 ASANTNGV
+521 SANTNGV
-529 VGGDFEKFSGD
+529 VGGDLEKFSGD
-540 VLYVENRSPVT
+540 VLYIENRSPVT

>member
-30 AAITDATGLLN
+30 NAITDASGLLN

-52 PWDDDTVPPT
+52 AWADDTAPPT

-89 SHVVPRYNWTSGSN
+89 SHVAPRYNWTSGSN
-103 YFAYNNANNAL
+103 YFAYTHANNAL

-134 NNASGTSTNKPS
+134 NNSGGASTTKPS
-146 GTGASIITTADSYK
+146 GTGTSIITTADSYK

-172 LKFVTPSYFPTQRVR
+172 LKFVTPSYIPTQRVR
-187 KANLAIANTT
+187 KANDAIANTT

-212 GNGAVEVVHV
+212 GNGAIEVCHV
-222 AAGGSAYTFEVS
+222 TNGGTGYTFEAG
-234 TVQAGHTETTTTAR
+234 TVQGGHTETTTTAKI
-248 LTGTGFTGTGDG
+248 TGAGLATDA
-260 TNSNIVDNDI
+260 IVDCDI

-285 TITSYVASTQVVT
+285 TITDYQSGTQVVT

-304 SANVPEDGAGYSV
+304 SANVPADGDGYSI
-317 GPKVTITGDGH
+317 GPKITITGDGH
-328 GANVRSTTT
+328 GANVRSTNT
-337 TPSAS
+337 SAGIIG
-342 APVSDVVVVAGG
+342 DIVVVAGG

-363 ISTTAGSGGSLTPII
+363 VSTNAGSSGSITPII

-431 DVATATTID
+431 DVATASTID
-440 QCATVTVQSWNS
+440 QCATITVQSWNS
-452 TAYAEDEL
+452 TAFSEDEE
-460 VTGAASGATGRVVDF
+460 VTGALSGAKGKVVDF
-475 KNNNTTLRLID
+475 KNNNTTLRLVD
-486 VTMGANVTNGYDG
+486 VTTGTSSTAGFDG
-499 IAGSFQA
+499 IAGSFRP
-506 NESIAANTTGSGGSG
+506 NESITGATST

-529 VGGDFEKFSGD
+529 VGGDLQKFSGD
-540 VLYVENRSPVT
+540 VLYIENRSPVT